1 MVEEACL
8 EVRRESAVL
17 PTHFPTERQHLAQ
30 LSRGPESQVQMIP
43 MVNTL
48 GDRRRTRRN
57 FKNKKKYV
65 LLKRKEKDM
74 RHMTVFKKQTNNH
87 HHPPHPPH
95 YRIENRCANNK

>member
-8 EVRRESAVL
+8 EVRRESAVM

-57 FKNKKKYV
+57 FKNKKNTFSIRER
-65 LLKRKEKDM
+65 RK
-74 RHMTVFKKQTNNH
+74 
-87 HHPPHPPH
+87 
-95 YRIENRCANNK
+95 I

>member
-48 GDRRRTRRN
+48 WGQ
-57 FKNKKKYV
+57 KKDE
-65 LLKRKEKDM
+65 KE
-74 RHMTVFKKQTNNH
+74 F
-87 HHPPHPPH
+87 
-95 YRIENRCANNK
+95 